1 MQNKDILNNK
11 VIKDFGSEWKNF
23 DQSKLTENELIN
35 NFNQYFSVFPL
46 HELDKKKEG
55 FDLGCGSG
63 RWAKLIAPR
72 VKKLNCIEP
81 SLEAIKVAKKQLG
94 NAITV
99 KVVEEIAANM
109 ISYYDKNMPDLR
121 SDISKKSGRKDPQLS
136 FL

>member
-81 SLEAIKVAKKQLG
+81 SLEAIKVAKKNPPIGG
-94 NAITV
+94 N
-99 KVVEEIAANM
+99 VEEVAVKRELKRT
-109 ISYYDKNMPDLR
+109 SLDLN
-121 SDISKKSGRKDPQLS
+121 
-136 FL
+136 